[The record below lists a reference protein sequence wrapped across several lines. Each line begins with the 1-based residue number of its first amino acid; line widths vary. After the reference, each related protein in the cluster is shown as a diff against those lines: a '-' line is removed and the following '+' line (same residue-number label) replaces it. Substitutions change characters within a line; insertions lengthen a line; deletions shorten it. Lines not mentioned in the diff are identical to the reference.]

1 MFVGVI
7 GTSSFP
13 TPDFMFAV
21 VARSRRLL
29 CQCRCV
35 SSVRTRFA
43 PSPTGFMHIG
53 GLRMALINYLYA
65 KKNQGSFLLRIED
78 TDRSR
83 VKLGS
88 MENIIETM
96 QQFHLFPDERGT

>member
-1 MFVGVI
+1 
-7 GTSSFP
+7 
-13 TPDFMFAV
+13 MFAV
-21 VARSRRLL
+21 VARSRRLSF
-29 CQCRCV
+29 QCRWV

-83 VKLGS
+83 LKPGS

-96 QQFHLFPDERGT
+96 QQFHLFPDESGTRFLSSL